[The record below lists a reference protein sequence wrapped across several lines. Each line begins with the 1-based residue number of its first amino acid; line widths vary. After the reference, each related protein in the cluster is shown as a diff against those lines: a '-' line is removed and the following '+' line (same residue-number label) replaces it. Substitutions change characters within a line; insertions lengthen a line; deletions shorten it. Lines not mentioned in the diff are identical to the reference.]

1 VNLFRMILMEMVY
14 RDKYAII
21 DKSMSDSNVGA
32 RKKKNIRNHI
42 FIINGIINEALQNK
56 SKSIDIQILDYRQ
69 CFDSMWLK
77 ECINDLYEAGVTDDA
92 LALIFESNKN
102 NQVAVKTPAGLTK
115 RELVKE
121 IVLQGEVF
129 GPLQCSVQVDSF
141 GKECLSQSKHLY
153 SYRGCVGIP
162 PLAMIDDL
170 LAVSDCGVE
179 TVKTNAYL
187 NAKTST
193 KKLQFGGQKCHKLHV
208 GKTQHV
214 CPELYVD
221 DWKMKKVKEYETGI
235 RNLEDVFDGD
245 FPMEE
250 VQDEK
255 YLGDI
260 LTNDGT
266 NTKNVES
273 RKSKG
278 VGAVSQLMSM
288 LEEISFGPFYFQVAM
303 VLRSTL
309 LINSSLTNSE
319 AWYGLTKSYIDSP
332 EWNDLNLLRRI
343 FEVPDF
349 CPKEMLYLETG
360 CLPVSYMIVIRRLMY
375 LQYILHE
382 DESSLIY
389 KFFQSQLRTP
399 LKGDWVLE
407 VQKNLSEYKI
417 STTFEEIKKM
427 SEEKFKKQ
435 VKKAVRSKAFEDLIK
450 VKNSHSK
457 VKHIEYKEFKMA
469 NYLEPNTLSNI
480 EAKFVFHARCRM
492 LRVKTNYKQSNKELF
507 CPVCKREEV
516 EDSQPHLLECEA
528 LVSGKNITQKLP
540 EYNHLFSDKLEDQI
554 KIGRIMKQ
562 HFGKRRKILE
572 KEKS

>member
-1 VNLFRMILMEMVY
+1 
-14 RDKYAII
+14 
-21 DKSMSDSNVGA
+21 
-32 RKKKNIRNHI
+32 
-42 FIINGIINEALQNK
+42 
-56 SKSIDIQILDYRQ
+56 
-69 CFDSMWLK
+69 
-77 ECINDLYEAGVTDDA
+77 
-92 LALIFESNKN
+92 
-102 NQVAVKTPAGLTK
+102 
-115 RELVKE
+115 
-121 IVLQGEVF
+121 
-129 GPLQCSVQVDSF
+129 
-141 GKECLSQSKHLY
+141 
-153 SYRGCVGIP
+153 
-162 PLAMIDDL
+162 
-170 LAVSDCGVE
+170 
-179 TVKTNAYL
+179 
-187 NAKTST
+187 
-193 KKLQFGGQKCHKLHV
+193 
-208 GKTQHV
+208 
-214 CPELYVD
+214 
-221 DWKMKKVKEYETGI
+221 
-235 RNLEDVFDGD
+235 
-245 FPMEE
+245 
-250 VQDEK
+250 
-255 YLGDI
+255 
-260 LTNDGT
+260 
-266 NTKNVES
+266 
-273 RKSKG
+273 
-278 VGAVSQLMSM
+278 
-288 LEEISFGPFYFQVAM
+288 M

-319 AWYGLTKSYIDSP
+319 AWYGLTQSDIDSL

-343 FEVPDF
+343 FEVPVS

-375 LQYILHE
+375 LHYILHE

-492 LRVKTNYKQSNKELF
+492 LRVKTNYKQSNKKLF

-528 LVSGKNITQKLP
+528 LVSDKNLTQKLP